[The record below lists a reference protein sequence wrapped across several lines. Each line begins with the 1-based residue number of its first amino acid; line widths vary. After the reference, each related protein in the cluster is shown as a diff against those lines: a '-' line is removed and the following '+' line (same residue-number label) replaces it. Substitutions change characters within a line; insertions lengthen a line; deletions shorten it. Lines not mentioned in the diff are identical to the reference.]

1 MEYSEENS
9 STLPEY
15 HSSLTVLHQLD
26 EFWFYGNIL
35 KDDINPKLCLS
46 SPGISPYRSIEMVE
60 KKKLLCGDDSEEE
73 RRKKKDREEDEEPIA
88 SSSAS
93 NLSFSLNFN
102 KNMPCSRFA
111 SLIPLSES
119 EANKEEECD
128 MQKPSSSSS
137 SSATTT
143 TSIQHCPNVIV
154 SQHEVYI
161 PSPFLLKSLTRIF
174 RHFNQICRYKIME
187 TRLLSD
193 DASFHRHTVFNIMFP
208 MQYLPALWNLMI
220 EHYEL
225 MLSENISTL
234 YTLTHTKSFRSFR
247 HL

>member
-9 STLPEY
+9 CTLPEY

-60 KKKLLCGDDSEEE
+60 KNKLFCGDDSEEE
-73 RRKKKDREEDEEPIA
+73 RRKMKQSEEDEGPTA
-88 SSSAS
+88 SSATS

-111 SLIPLSES
+111 SLISLSKS
-119 EANKEEECD
+119 EANKEEECHIET
-128 MQKPSSSSS
+128 PAS
-137 SSATTT
+137 SSATT

-154 SQHEVYI
+154 SQREVYI
-161 PSPFLLKSLTRIF
+161 PSLFLLKSLT
-174 RHFNQICRYKIME
+174 
-187 TRLLSD
+187 
-193 DASFHRHTVFNIMFP
+193 SF
-208 MQYLPALWNLMI
+208 
-220 EHYEL
+220 
-225 MLSENISTL
+225 
-234 YTLTHTKSFRSFR
+234 
-247 HL
+247 